1 MRQSSY
7 MGAWLMQLAA
17 VVLPLAGRPVLAE
30 DKDLVAPV
38 LRLNLEQSV
47 RSLGDFAAVRSYV
60 PLSLTRNQALPRGA
74 PSGKSRLDASPLFD
88 DFVSTMRSAGFP
100 LRAIADKTGERTIGV
115 SASFNIGERL
125 PAVAFRAGKSLP
137 DAVGAVS
144 SARSV
149 SWALTWPVHQFTLRF
164 EGGSRSDFGSF
175 AIAGAQWSDPS
186 RPLAIGI
193 GIPLK
198 PQNAHGSVGVLL
210 QMRVKW

>member
-7 MGAWLMQLAA
+7 MGAWSMQLAA
-17 VVLPLAGRPVLAE
+17 VVLMLAGRPVLAE

-38 LRLNLEQSV
+38 IRLNLEQSV
-47 RSLGDFAAVRSYV
+47 RSLADPAAVRISV
-60 PLSLTRNQALPRGA
+60 PLSLTHSQTLPPGT
-74 PSGKSRLDASPLFD
+74 PSGKSRLDTSPLFD
-88 DFVSTMRSAGFP
+88 DFVSTVRSAGVP

-115 SASFNIGERL
+115 SAAFNLSEHL

-137 DAVGAVS
+137 DAFGAFS
-144 SARSV
+144 PARSL

-198 PQNAHGSVGVLL
+198 PQNARGSVEVLL
-210 QMRVKW
+210 QIRVKW